1 MAANSDQASDPK
13 FQNKVWTIVGVVAL
27 TFILLFIFKEIF
39 NVLLLVFAG
48 ALIAIYFHGLKGM
61 IQRLIKCGPKVGMA
75 LAITVTVLLIG
86 GFFWFAGDQLGNQIA
101 QLKEDMPAMVDK
113 LRERVQQHPIGSQVL
128 ERVTSKESQEKL
140 EGVANTFF
148 RSTFGVVGDLYVV
161 ILLGLFFTASP
172 GAYVNGMIKLLPS
185 KARDGG
191 REVIG
196 KIGITLAKWLKGM
209 LFAMF
214 FVAVLS
220 AIALYILKIP
230 MALSLAVLAGLL
242 NFIPN
247 FGPLLA
253 MIPAALLALLVS
265 PITALIVVIV
275 YIGIQTV
282 ESSILTPQIQKKL
295 IDIPPALI
303 IIAQLVMGVLSG
315 GIGLLLATPLMA
327 MIMVIVQELY
337 VKKQDEKS

>member
-1 MAANSDQASDPK
+1 MADHAPDPK
-13 FQNKVWTIVGVVAL
+13 FKSKVWTSVEIVAL
-27 TFILLFIFKEIF
+27 SFILLFILKEIF

-61 IQRLIKCGPKVGMA
+61 IQRAIKCGPKVGMA
-75 LAITVTVLLIG
+75 LSISVTILLLG
-86 GFFWFAGDQLGNQIA
+86 GFFWLAGDQLGNQIA
-101 QLKEDMPAMVDK
+101 QLKQDLPSMSSE
-113 LRERVQQHPIGSQVL
+113 LRRRIEQHPIGSQAL
-128 ERVTSKESQEKL
+128 ERITAKDSQEKL
-140 EGVANTFF
+140 EGVLNTFF

-172 GAYVNGMIKLLPS
+172 GAYVNGMIRLLPA
-185 KARDGG
+185 KGREKG

-209 LFAMF
+209 LFAML

-230 MALSLAVLAGLL
+230 MALTLAVLAGLL

-265 PITALIVVIV
+265 PITALLVVII
-275 YIGIQTV
+275 YIVIQTV
-282 ESSILTPQIQKKL
+282 ESSFITPQIQKKL

-327 MIMVIVQELY
+327 MLIVIVQELY
-337 VKKQDEKS
+337 VKEEDHKA

>member
-1 MAANSDQASDPK
+1 MTDRAADPG
-13 FQNKVWTIVGVVAL
+13 FRNKVWTIVGIAAL
-27 TFILLFIFKEIF
+27 SFILLFILKEIF

-61 IQRLIKCGPKVGMA
+61 IQRWIKCSPKVAMA
-75 LAITVTVLLIG
+75 SSITLTILLIG
-86 GFFWFAGDQLGNQIA
+86 GFFWLAGDQLGNQIA
-101 QLKEDMPAMVDK
+101 QLKEDLPAMSDK
-113 LRERVQQHPIGSQVL
+113 LRQKVERHPIGSQVMD
-128 ERVTSKESQEKL
+128 RITTKESQEKIA
-140 EGVANTFF
+140 GVANTFF

-172 GAYVNGMIKLLPS
+172 RAYVNGMIALLPA
-185 KARDGG
+185 KG
-191 REVIG
+191 RRKGEEVIG

-209 LFAMF
+209 LFAML

-253 MIPAALLALLVS
+253 MVPAALLALLVS
-265 PITALIVVIV
+265 PITALLVVII
-275 YIGIQTV
+275 YIVIQTV
-282 ESSILTPQIQKKL
+282 ESSFITPQIQKKL

-327 MIMVIVQELY
+327 MLIVIVQELY
-337 VKKQDEKS
+337 VKDQDAKS